1 MKGDLDAVEHAV
13 AEAERILR
21 EAVAATSIASSAS
34 AVAAERVQARAAAL
48 AEAAALRASI
58 EAGVTALGIAV
69 ADLPKQAQ
77 HEAKAVQ
84 QALAR
89 VQSAEQAGANA
100 SEAAHAFEVALGPL
114 ASTPAGDAEAAAT
127 PAALTKALETA
138 ATADRAAREAT
149 SVSETATHQA
159 DAAQREVALR
169 DQMLRAA
176 RNDAQAATNRLT
188 ALGTAEGDP
197 AMIRGAF
204 AAAELAQAR
213 ATELDTVIASARAAC
228 AAAEASTASTRAAL
242 DVARTAEAERTQRL
256 TAERAAEQQVHTAL
270 IADWRM
276 VIGESE
282 PVKGILATVQK
293 ENLANREQAAQREGA
308 LGQAVQQAE
317 QQLAQAATATAEI
330 AIHDERH
337 RLSRELHTEL
347 QSNHFVDF
355 LLRESLELL
364 AQDASTRL
372 MQFSIGRYE
381 LATVKGDFLVVDHQN
396 GDERRSVRTLSGGET
411 FLASLALALSL
422 SEHLPE
428 ISGTGGAVALES
440 LFLDEGFGSLDAE
453 SLDLAVQG
461 LEALAEGNRM
471 VGVISHIEELSE
483 RMPSRVHVEKHA
495 HSSVIREDA
504 VRLA

>member
-1 MKGDLDAVEHAV
+1 
-13 AEAERILR
+13 
-21 EAVAATSIASSAS
+21 
-34 AVAAERVQARAAAL
+34 AAA
-48 AEAAALRASI
+48 
-58 EAGVTALGIAV
+58 
-69 ADLPKQAQ
+69 
-77 HEAKAVQ
+77 
-84 QALAR
+84 
-89 VQSAEQAGANA
+89 
-100 SEAAHAFEVALGPL
+100 
-114 ASTPAGDAEAAAT
+114 
-127 PAALTKALETA
+127 
-138 ATADRAAREAT
+138 
-149 SVSETATHQA
+149 
-159 DAAQREVALR
+159 
-169 DQMLRAA
+169 
-176 RNDAQAATNRLT
+176 
-188 ALGTAEGDP
+188 
-197 AMIRGAF
+197 
-204 AAAELAQAR
+204 
-213 ATELDTVIASARAAC
+213 
-228 AAAEASTASTRAAL
+228 
-242 DVARTAEAERTQRL
+242 
-256 TAERAAEQQVHTAL
+256 
-270 IADWRM
+270 
-276 VIGESE
+276 
-282 PVKGILATVQK
+282 QK

-317 QQLAQAATATAEI
+317 QQLAQAATATAEV
-330 AIHDERH
+330 AVHDERH
-337 RLSRELHTEL
+337 RRARELHTEL
-347 QSNHFVDF
+347 QSNHFIDF

-364 AQDASTRL
+364 AQDASARL

-483 RMPSRVHVEKHA
+483 RMPSRVHVEKRA